1 MTHALVIGKF
11 YPPHAGHHLLIR
23 AAGSACEA
31 VSVLVLAAS
40 HETIALADRVRWL
53 KEVHGD
59 STHITI
65 TGAVDDVPIDYED
78 PRIWDQH
85 EALMREAL
93 ERIGAPPVTAV
104 FTSEPYGAELA
115 RRFSALTVT
124 VDPERK
130 LAPVSSTQVRNDPAA
145 NWGFLAAPVRAAL
158 ALRVVVVGAES
169 TGKTSLSTA
178 LAQHWRSQ
186 GGHHGMTR
194 CVPEFGRAYTAQKW
208 ANARVQAR
216 LFGRPAP
223 AMEDLAWSTDEFTH
237 IARTQSALEEQEA
250 RMGGPLLICDTD
262 AFATAIWH
270 ERYLGF
276 SSQAV
281 AQLADAVTHAL
292 YLVTDHHDVPFEQDG
307 LRDGESIRPWMT
319 GRFLDALSETGRPHA
334 LLTGSHGQR
343 LEQAVRATEKL
354 LSGAWRFAPPFS

>member
-23 AAGSACEA
+23 AAGSACET

-53 KEVHGD
+53 EEVHRD

-65 TGAVDDVPIDYED
+65 AGAVDDVPIDYED
-78 PRIWDQH
+78 PNIWDQH

-104 FTSEPYGAELA
+104 FSSEPYGVELA
-115 RRFSALTVT
+115 RRFSALAVT
-124 VDPERK
+124 LDPERT
-130 LAPVSSTQVRNDPAA
+130 LASVSSTQVRNDPAA

-169 TGKTSLSTA
+169 TGKTSLSMA

-186 GGHHGMTR
+186 GGYHGMTR

-208 ANARVQAR
+208 ANARAQAR
-216 LFGRPAP
+216 LV
-223 AMEDLAWSTDEFTH
+223 
-237 IARTQSALEEQEA
+237 
-250 RMGGPLLICDTD
+250 
-262 AFATAIWH
+262 FATAIWH

-281 AQLADAVTHAL
+281 VRLADAVAHAL
-292 YLVTDHHDVPFEQDG
+292 YLVADHRDVPFEQDG

-319 GRFLDALSETGRPHA
+319 GRFLDALSESARPHV
-334 LLTGSHGQR
+334 LLTGSREQR
-343 LEQAVRATEKL
+343 LKQAVRATEKL
-354 LSGAWRFAPPFS
+354 LSDAWRFAPPFS